1 MKLQRREFLRLASAA
16 AAMPAVSRS
25 ANAQS
30 YPTRPITMIVP
41 FPAGGPTDLI
51 ARVIG
56 ERMRASL
63 GQSVVIE
70 NTSGAA
76 NGSVGVGRL
85 VRSAPDGYTIGIG
98 HWSSNVVNGAIY
110 SLPYDLLKDLEPLAL
125 ATTNPLVFVGKNA
138 ITAKNFAGAGTVDE
152 SQA

>member
-1 MKLQRREFLRLASAA
+1 
-16 AAMPAVSRS
+16 
-25 ANAQS
+25 
-30 YPTRPITMIVP
+30 MIVP

-56 ERMRASL
+56 ERMRSSL

-125 ATTNPLVFVGKNA
+125 ATRNPLVLVGKNA
-138 ITAKNFAGAGTVDE
+138 ITAKNFAEAGTMDE

>member
-16 AAMPAVSRS
+16 TTMPAVSRS
-25 ANAQS
+25 ADAQS

-56 ERMRASL
+56 ERMRSSL

-76 NGSVGVGRL
+76 NGSVGRRPARAL
-85 VRSAPDGYTIGIG
+85 
-98 HWSSNVVNGAIY
+98 GA
-110 SLPYDLLKDLEPLAL
+110 
-125 ATTNPLVFVGKNA
+125 
-138 ITAKNFAGAGTVDE
+138 
-152 SQA
+152 